1 MNAADEYRT
10 SRSNGQSGRLPS
22 RAASGAQSGFGCYN
36 ATVNAGSE
44 TIEFDTQEI
53 ALRGLLSGI
62 AGKEEAALSALY
74 EATAGRVFALA
85 LRITGQRNDAEEVTE
100 DVYLHVWRRAGAYDP
115 NRGKIMTWLYTICR
129 SRAIDLLRRRNPAE
143 ICLSSEMPC
152 EDADV
157 AADPLDALCGLE
169 EHSLVRAALE
179 ALSVNERQMLVLSYF
194 KGFSHQEIADYTA
207 TPLGTV
213 KTVLRRAMQLMKEQ
227 LMAAEARG
235 MWPWPEHCGAAQEG
249 APVV

>member
-1 MNAADEYRT
+1 MNETDEHRA
-10 SRSNGQSGRLPS
+10 SRSNGLPS
-22 RAASGAQSGFGCYN
+22 QAASGACYN
-36 ATVNAGSE
+36 ATVNGTE
-44 TIEFDTQEI
+44 TTEFDAREI
-53 ALRGLLSGI
+53 ALRGLISGI
-62 AGKEEAALSALY
+62 AGKEEAALSAFY
-74 EATAGRVFALA
+74 DATTSRVFALA
-85 LRITGQRNDAEEVTE
+85 LRITGQRNDAEEVAE
-100 DVYLHVWRRAGAYDP
+100 DVYMQVWKGAGAYDAK
-115 NRGKIMTWLYTICR
+115 RGKIMTWLYTICR

-157 AADPLDALCGLE
+157 AADPLDAVCGLE
-169 EHSLVRAALE
+169 DHSLVRAALE
-179 ALSVNERQMLVLSYF
+179 ALSANERQMLVLSYF

-227 LMAAEARG
+227 LMAVEARG
-235 MWPWPEHCGAAQEG
+235 MWPRQEHCRAAQES

>member
-1 MNAADEYRT
+1 MT
-10 SRSNGQSGRLPS
+10 
-22 RAASGAQSGFGCYN
+22 
-36 ATVNAGSE
+36 
-44 TIEFDTQEI
+44 EFDAQEV
-53 ALRGLLSGI
+53 ALRGLISGI

-74 EATAGRVFALA
+74 DATTSRVFALA

-100 DVYLHVWRRAGAYDP
+100 DVYMQVWQRAGAYDL

-143 ICLSSEMPC
+143 IRLSSEMPC
-152 EDADV
+152 EDADIV
-157 AADPLDALCGLE
+157 ADPLDALCGLE

-179 ALSVNERQMLVLSYF
+179 ALSVNERQVLVLSYF
-194 KGFSHQEIADYTA
+194 KGFSHQEIVDYTA

-227 LMAAEARG
+227 LMAAEAGG
-235 MWPWPEHCGAAQEG
+235 MWPRREDLGAAQKS

>member
-1 MNAADEYRT
+1 MKATDEYRA

-22 RAASGAQSGFGCYN
+22 QAASGVQVGFGCYN
-36 ATVNAGSE
+36 ATVNAGTE
-44 TIEFDTQEI
+44 TIEVDAQEI
-53 ALRGLLSGI
+53 ALRGLISGI

-74 EATAGRVFALA
+74 DATAGRVFALA

-100 DVYLHVWRRAGAYDP
+100 DVYLQVWQGAGAYDP
-115 NRGKIMTWLYTICR
+115 TRGTIMTWLYTICR

-152 EDADV
+152 EDADM

-169 EHSLVRAALE
+169 ERSLVRAALQ

-194 KGFSHQEIADYTA
+194 KGFSHQEIADYAA

-227 LMAAEARG
+227 LIAVEARG
-235 MWPWPEHCGAAQEG
+235 MWPRREHCRAAQES

>member
-1 MNAADEYRT
+1 MNATDEHRA

-22 RAASGAQSGFGCYN
+22 RAASGARIGFGCYN
-36 ATVNAGSE
+36 STVNAGTE
-44 TIEFDTQEI
+44 TTEFDAQEI
-53 ALRGLLSGI
+53 ALRGLISGI

-74 EATAGRVFALA
+74 DATAGRVFALA
-85 LRITGQRNDAEEVTE
+85 LRIMGQRNDAEEVTE
-100 DVYLHVWRRAGAYDP
+100 DVYMQIWQRAGAYDP

-129 SRAIDLLRRRNPAE
+129 SRAIDSLRRRNPAE
-143 ICLSSEMPC
+143 IPLSPEMSF
-152 EDADV
+152 EDADI

-179 ALSVNERQMLVLSYF
+179 ALSVSERQMLVLSYF

-227 LMAAEARG
+227 LMAAESCG
-235 MWPWPEHCGAAQEG
+235 MSPRREHSSAAQES

>member
-1 MNAADEYRT
+1 MNATDEHRA

-22 RAASGAQSGFGCYN
+22 QAASGAQIGFGCYN
-36 ATVNAGSE
+36 STVNAGTE
-44 TIEFDTQEI
+44 TTEFDAQEI
-53 ALRGLLSGI
+53 ALRGLISGI

-74 EATAGRVFALA
+74 DATAGRVFALA

-100 DVYLHVWRRAGAYDP
+100 DVYLRVWQRAGAYDP
-115 NRGKIMTWLYTICR
+115 KRGKIMTWLYTICR

-143 ICLSSEMPC
+143 ICLSSEMPR
-152 EDADV
+152 EDADI
-157 AADPLDALCGLE
+157 AADPLDGLCGLE
-169 EHSLVRAALE
+169 DHSLVRAALE
-179 ALSVNERQMLVLSYF
+179 ALSANERQVLVLSFF

-227 LMAAEARG
+227 LMAVEARG
-235 MWPWPEHCGAAQEG
+235 MWPRRKRCSVAQES

>member
-1 MNAADEYRT
+1 MNATDEHRA
-10 SRSNGQSGRLPS
+10 SRSNGQSGRVPS
-22 RAASGAQSGFGCYN
+22 RAGSGARIGSGCYN
-36 ATVNAGSE
+36 TSVNAGTE
-44 TIEFDTQEI
+44 TTEFDAQEI
-53 ALRGLLSGI
+53 ALRGLISGI

-74 EATAGRVFALA
+74 DATTSRVFALA

-100 DVYLHVWRRAGAYDP
+100 DVYLQVWQRAGAYDP

-129 SRAIDLLRRRNPAE
+129 SRAIDVLRRRNPAE

-152 EDADV
+152 EDADT

-169 EHSLVRAALE
+169 EHNLVRAALK
-179 ALSVNERQMLVLSYF
+179 ALSANERQMLVLSYF

-227 LMAAEARG
+227 LMAGEARG
-235 MWPWPEHCGAAQEG
+235 MWPRREHCGAAQKS

>member
-1 MNAADEYRT
+1 MNAGT
-10 SRSNGQSGRLPS
+10 
-22 RAASGAQSGFGCYN
+22 
-36 ATVNAGSE
+36 E
-44 TIEFDTQEI
+44 TIEVDAQEI
-53 ALRGLLSGI
+53 ALRGLISGI

-74 EATAGRVFALA
+74 DATAGRVFALA
-85 LRITGQRNDAEEVTE
+85 LRITAQRNDAEEVTE
-100 DVYLHVWRRAGAYDP
+100 DVYMQVWQRAGAYDP
-115 NRGKIMTWLYTICR
+115 KRGKIMTWLYTICR
-129 SRAIDLLRRRNPAE
+129 SRAIDSQRRRNPAE
-143 ICLSSEMPC
+143 ICLSPEMPY
-152 EDADV
+152 EDADI

-179 ALSVNERQMLVLSYF
+179 ALSVNERQVLVLSYF

-227 LMAAEARG
+227 LMAAESRG
-235 MWPWPEHCGAAQEG
+235 MSPRREHSGAAQES